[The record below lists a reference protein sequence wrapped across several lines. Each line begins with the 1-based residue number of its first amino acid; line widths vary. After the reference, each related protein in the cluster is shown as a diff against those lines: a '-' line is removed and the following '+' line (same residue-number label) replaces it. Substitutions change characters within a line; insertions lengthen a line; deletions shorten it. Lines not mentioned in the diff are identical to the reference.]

1 MSTKRKTYTAEFKA
15 KVVLELL
22 EGEQTLNEVAS
33 KYEVLPYNLKNWKK
47 QFLENKSLPKINFK
61 LFSFSIAC

>member
-15 KVVLELL
+15 KLVLELL
-22 EGEQTLNEVAS
+22 ESEQTLNEVAS

-47 QFLENKSLPKINFK
+47 QFLENMSLAFERETCPWGIK
-61 LFSFSIAC
+61 AP